1 MGGGGFKTW
10 DLKESARRERKVQSG
25 FSVRLHFGTAMLV
38 WIFLISVCT
47 RSNNI
52 TVGPI
57 IF

>member
-1 MGGGGFKTW
+1 VFKTW